1 MYRHLRLLS
10 WPLCEC
16 VRARASA
23 LRDGATPHSCRAGF
37 RVRDGCPGQ
46 VASGGARSSFSK
58 ALPQGLEAPTLKRF
72 RGALRGTT
80 YRRSRKET
88 RGRKRKLSRKAVLK
102 MNVVRK
108 RLIKKVDQ
116 QREVRWEDIHKAS
129 RAPKTHRSTLGRC
142 RAVPIRWFLHGV
154 GVSWEEGKALF
165 VFWGRVAVSPGWS
178 RMHAL
183 LECS

>member
-1 MYRHLRLLS
+1 M
-10 WPLCEC
+10 
-16 VRARASA
+16 
-23 LRDGATPHSCRAGF
+23 
-37 RVRDGCPGQ
+37 
-46 VASGGARSSFSK
+46 
-58 ALPQGLEAPTLKRF
+58 KRF

-142 RAVPIRWFLHGV
+142 RAVPNRWFLHGV
-154 GVSWEEGKALF
+154 GVSWGEGKALGDAGGGVPRVEPNACPAG
-165 VFWGRVAVSPGWS
+165 VFLKNVGF
-178 RMHAL
+178 L
-183 LECS
+183 